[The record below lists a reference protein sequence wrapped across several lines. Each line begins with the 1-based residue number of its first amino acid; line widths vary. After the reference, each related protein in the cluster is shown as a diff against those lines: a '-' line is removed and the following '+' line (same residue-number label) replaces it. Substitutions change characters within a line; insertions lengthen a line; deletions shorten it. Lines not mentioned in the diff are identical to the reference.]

1 MEERQ
6 KEDFEKYYEVI
17 KVIGNGA
24 YGFVYK
30 GKEKSKNKLVA
41 IKVIDLDKIRT
52 YFMNQYDYEEIEKQ
66 IKICIEGFK
75 QEYENMKI
83 CSRNNINSVKCYE
96 YFNNEKY
103 FVIIMELCDNNLA
116 KLLLER
122 KNNKFDKDEILDI
135 MKQLNNTFQ
144 IMKEN
149 NILHRGLK
157 LENLLI
163 KYKENNKYIIKLSDY
178 GSSKRLVSLSKN
190 CNSNIG
196 TTLYMAPEIFEGKEY
211 NYKCDLW
218 SIGII
223 IYKLYFGKSPFPGLT
238 EEALKK
244 NINEYDKGNTKI
256 NKTGNEDLDDLIKN
270 LLQKEPTKRLN
281 WNGYFNHSFFQ
292 KKYKNIINLIYD
304 VNEDSYKD
312 MFLNTQNWKKLI
324 Y

>member
-41 IKVIDLDKIRT
+41 IKVMDLDKIRT

-75 QEYENMKI
+75 KEYENMKI

-149 NILHRGLK
+149 NILH
-157 LENLLI
+157 
-163 KYKENNKYIIKLSDY
+163 
-178 GSSKRLVSLSKN
+178 
-190 CNSNIG
+190 
-196 TTLYMAPEIFEGKEY
+196 
-211 NYKCDLW
+211 
-218 SIGII
+218 
-223 IYKLYFGKSPFPGLT
+223 
-238 EEALKK
+238 
-244 NINEYDKGNTKI
+244 
-256 NKTGNEDLDDLIKN
+256 
-270 LLQKEPTKRLN
+270 
-281 WNGYFNHSFFQ
+281 
-292 KKYKNIINLIYD
+292 
-304 VNEDSYKD
+304 
-312 MFLNTQNWKKLI
+312 
-324 Y
+324 